1 MPGKGETFYFKEV
14 DWNGSRGHERSYE
27 LYKRIDDETSRRIS
41 GCDQDGGSLRDFG
54 YRLSIDL
61 NSGDVYEHVES
72 IQEKDWTLRQFNDA
86 IAEGVNY
93 EKLNS
98 PLVDENWIKANA
110 FDLVHMLLKRKN
122 K

>member
-14 DWNGSRGHERSYE
+14 DGNGSRGHERSYE